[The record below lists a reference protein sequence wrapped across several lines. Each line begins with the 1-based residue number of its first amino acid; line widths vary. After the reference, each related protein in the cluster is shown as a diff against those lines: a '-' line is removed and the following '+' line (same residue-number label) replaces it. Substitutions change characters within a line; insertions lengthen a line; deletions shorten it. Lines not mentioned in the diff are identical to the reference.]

1 MLTITKKILF
11 VLSVGVLFT
20 SCKLNTETD
29 TDTKNKENDATI
41 QKYLTDNKL
50 SYKSTVDGM
59 YYNILGQGTRSPL
72 AKDLVTL
79 HYTRSILNGAKIDSS
94 SIILNRPGRYVFGLT
109 YDMFNY
115 AINYMKEGESGTFIL
130 PSRLAFGSNSVVN
143 VPYAVIKI
151 DIKLLKVRNEEE
163 QIEDFIADKKYDV
176 SKIEKTSSGLRF
188 IKTKSNPTGDAP
200 KSTQTVK
207 VAFTGRLLYDYYTVN
222 TDGSKIWDSK
232 FDAGDFELTLGT
244 KGAIVGFEEG
254 INKLKVGEK
263 AIIIFPSFVGY
274 GASGSGKYIPPYSPL
289 YFEIELVGFK

>member
-1 MLTITKKILF
+1 MLTITKKILVIF
-11 VLSVGVLFT
+11 SLGVLMS

-29 TDTKNKENDATI
+29 ANTKDKENDTEI
-41 QKYLTDNKL
+41 QKYITDNKL

-59 YYNILGQGTRSPL
+59 YYNILGQGTRSPV

-115 AINYMKEGESGTFIL
+115 SINYMKEGESGTFIL
-130 PSRLAFGSNSVVN
+130 PSRLAFGGNSVLN

-207 VAFTGRLLYDYYTVN
+207 VAYTGRLLYDYYTVN

-232 FDAGDFELTLGT
+232 FDAGDIEVPLGT
-244 KGAIVGFEEG
+244 KTVIAGFEEG

-263 AIIIFPSFVGY
+263 AILIFPSFVGY
-274 GASGSGKYIPPYSPL
+274 GANGIGKIPPYAPL
-289 YFEIELVGFK
+289 YYEIELVGFK